1 MKNISYNLGT
11 GAVRWIKQYIERL
24 PIPKSQK
31 TNKPLHRKG
40 KIWINK
46 KVSELPTL
54 KFEGA
59 PKTSKEGKLWNSS
72 TEKRKLKK

>member
-40 KIWINK
+40 KI
-46 KVSELPTL
+46 
-54 KFEGA
+54 
-59 PKTSKEGKLWNSS
+59 
-72 TEKRKLKK
+72 